1 MDRHTGLA
9 AIGDRDSIML
19 FGALGIRAVYAETP
33 QDIEKAIH
41 QLAHSGCAVIYITE
55 QAAALVN
62 EAIDRYKTE
71 PFPAIIPIPG
81 KLGSTGLGMKG
92 IRENV
97 EKAIGADILFGE
109 GR

>member
-1 MDRHTGLA
+1 MQKKMKLA
-9 AIGDRDSIML
+9 VVGDRDSIML
-19 FGALGIRAVYAETP
+19 FGALGITPVYAETAE
-33 QDIEKAIH
+33 DVERAIH
-41 QLAHSGCAVIYITE
+41 HLARSGCAVIYITE
-55 QAAALVN
+55 QSAALAK

-71 PFPAIIPIPG
+71 AFPAIIPIPG
-81 KLGSTGLGMKG
+81 RLGTTGLGMKG